1 MHELIKA
8 LINRKDEN
16 EAILNIVKDN
26 KKSFQ
31 IFRCNK
37 CFDILF
43 ISHNKNGASFLCNN
57 QSHSITNSKLM
68 KAYYCFDTI

>member
-8 LINRKDEN
+8 LINRKDNN

-31 IFRCNK
+31 IFRYNK

-68 KAYYCFDTI
+68 KAYCRLDTI